1 MISFYY
7 CERCGR
13 ICINDVNRGS
23 CDYCGSD
30 SYHLVP
36 EKYWDEE
43 EAFMRDDQEE
53 LLREELVKTSPVFDE
68 YLFNHRDEDIRAEWA
83 KSQAALARGRAIQEG
98 RDKGNRFGVEC
109 PYCHA
114 TNVRKVSLAGRAVS
128 AGIFGLGSKKI
139 GKQWHCNKC
148 GSDF

>member
-1 MISFYY
+1 MTYHYY
-7 CERCGR
+7 CKRCGR
-13 ICINDVNRGS
+13 IYISDANSEN
-23 CDYCGSD
+23 CDYCGSE
-30 SYHLVP
+30 SYPVP
-36 EKYWDEE
+36 EKYWDEGE
-43 EAFMRDDQEE
+43 FFMRDEQEE

-68 YLFNHRDEDIRAEWA
+68 YLFNHRDEDMRAEWA
-83 KSQAALARGRAIQEG
+83 KSQAALARGRAILEG

>member
-1 MISFYY
+1 MSQYY
-7 CERCGR
+7 CKRCGR
-13 ICINDVNRGS
+13 IYISDENHGG
-23 CDYCGSD
+23 CDCCGSD
-30 SYHLVP
+30 MYPVP
-36 EKYWDEE
+36 QKYLDGVNF
-43 EAFMRDDQEE
+43 FMRDEQEE

-68 YLFNHRDEDIRAEWA
+68 YLFNHRDENMKGGWAE
-83 KSQAALARGRAIQEG
+83 SQAALAHGRAVLEG
-98 RDKGNRFGVEC
+98 RDKGNPFGIEC

-139 GKQWHCNKC
+139 GRQWHCNRC